1 MTSAS
6 SPYQPQYERGNCGVG
21 FVADRHGR
29 ASREILNLGIDALI
43 NLQHRGALNADAK
56 TGDGAGL
63 LVPIPA
69 RFFARE
75 AERIAGHAV
84 DPDAL
89 AVGVFF
95 FNPHHVIGGMKI
107 AEAALHHHGLQIA
120 TWRDVPVDPDVLGD
134 QAQLTMPRILHAIIT
149 QQSVVSNQ
157 QSAIHNQQFELQL
170 YLARKEFER
179 EAKNANLEVYVPS
192 LSSRTIVYKG
202 LLLAPQIREFYHDLN
217 EDDFEVPLVVFH
229 QRYSTNT
236 FPTWARAQPF
246 RVLCHNGEINTLQG
260 NLAWMKTREPILD
273 LGGFENLRGLRPIID
288 TSGSDSAM
296 LDNAVELLLHG
307 GRDVRHAIA
316 MLVPQAW
323 EKMADLP
330 QHIRDFYAYHAC
342 LTEPWDGP
350 AALVFTD
357 GQTVGAS
364 LDRNGLRPCRYFVT
378 EDGLIG
384 AASEAGAIPTGD
396 RRVVVRGKLGPGQMI
411 LVETHHS
418 VFHED
423 GQIKSELAARQP
435 YGAWVKQ
442 NIRHLSA
449 LPTANSPTGALRSQR
464 PATNDQVAFNY
475 TSEELTMILRPM
487 VETKAEAIGSMGD
500 DTPLAMF
507 SNKPR
512 SLFGYF
518 RQRFA
523 EVTNPPIDSL
533 REELVMS
540 LKVRL
545 GARGNFLIE
554 TAEQARLLELDRP
567 FLTDGE
573 LAALKA
579 DPELNTVT
587 LSTLFA
593 ASDGPIRIE
602 RSIEQLCDRA
612 EREVCEGAQVL
623 VLSDRGV
630 DADHA
635 FIPAILALGAVHNH
649 LLRQDLRVK
658 CDLVIESGEPRETH
672 HFAVLIGYGAAAVN
686 PYLALATVAH
696 IGRDIQPDE
705 AIKNYFHAIEH
716 GLLKIMSKM
725 GISTVDAYCGA
736 QIFEIIGLRGEIVD
750 RFFDG
755 TASHLDGIGL
765 QEIAESVL
773 AWHQLAYLPSPSGRA
788 LKGADARAGG
798 EGEAA
803 LDSPGFY
810 KFKREGELHAYNPAA
825 VKALQDAV
833 KHAGEAD
840 WREGYS
846 LYKQYSDLQHTR
858 NPIDVRDFLAFNY
871 GGHTVPVEEVESLH
885 TILWRFSTAAMSHGA
900 LSAEAHSTL
909 SIAMNRLNALSNSG
923 EGGEDPKRFNT
934 EANDRIKQV
943 ASGRFGVTPT
953 YLIHADELQIKMAQ
967 GSKPGEGGQ
976 LPGHKVTA
984 EIAAI
989 RHSTPG
995 VTLISPPPHHD
1006 IYSIEDLAQLIYDLR
1021 QINPRATISVK
1032 LVAQAGVGTIA
1043 AGVAKAGADVILISG
1058 ASGGTGA
1065 SPLSSIKYAG
1075 IPWELGLAEAQYVL
1089 VTSGLRGRVRLRADG
1104 GLRTGRDVVMAAL
1117 LGADEYSFGT
1127 APLIAE
1133 GCAMAR
1139 ACHMNT
1145 CPTGIATQREDLRA
1159 KFTGTPEKVMA
1170 FMLYVAQETREVLAS
1185 LGLCSIDEAIGRSD
1199 LLKQIATHPERTLSE
1214 ASAETKWQS
1223 KGKAMPRDLQLD
1235 LSKLLIPTPSGM
1247 PRRYLGETNP
1257 VSSKSPLGEQLLND
1271 AWPALNLGHSIQ
1283 LNYQISNRD
1292 RTFGARLSHVIAE
1305 RFGDD
1310 GADPDTFD
1318 VTAHGSAGQSFGAF
1332 NVRGL
1337 NLTLIGE
1344 ANDYVGKG
1352 MAGGRI
1358 VISNSHAT
1366 THNILAGN
1374 TLLYGATAGELYIA
1388 GRVGER
1394 FAVRNSGAIAI
1405 VEGVGD
1411 HGCEYMT
1418 GGLAIILGS
1427 IGYNFAAG
1435 MTGGLAYLYDE
1446 DGTAGRRINRQ
1457 LVNVE
1462 PLTAF
1467 EIDYVQQ
1474 WIQHHFALTN
1484 SSHAEAILNDWANK
1498 SSKFLKVAPKEAA
1511 AQTQPIAIPRST
1523 VRAQTAAQAA
1533 AQATRVK
1540 REA

>member
-6 SPYQPQYERGNCGVG
+6 LPYQPQYERGNCGVG

-29 ASREILNLGIDALI
+29 ASREMLNLGIDALI
-43 NLQHRGALNADAK
+43 NLEHRGALNADAK
-56 TGDGAGL
+56 TGDGAGI
-63 LVPIPA
+63 LVPLPT

-75 AERIAGHAV
+75 AERIAGHAL

-95 FNPHHVIGGMKI
+95 FNPHHVIGGMKL
-107 AEAALHHHGLQIA
+107 AEAALHHYGLQVA
-120 TWRDVPVDPDVLGD
+120 VWREVPVDPDVLGD
-134 QAQLTMPRILHAIIT
+134 QARLTMPRIVHAII
-149 QQSVVSNQ
+149 SQ
-157 QSAIHNQQFELQL
+157 QSALSNQQFELQL

-179 EAKNANLEVYVPS
+179 EAKQANLEVYVPS

-202 LLLAPQIREFYHDLN
+202 LLLAPQIRGFYRDLN
-217 EDDFEVPLVVFH
+217 DDDFEVPLVVFH

-260 NLAWMKTREPILD
+260 NLAWMKTREPMLD
-273 LGGFENLRGLRPIID
+273 FRSLGDFGSLRPIID

-296 LDNAVELLLHG
+296 LDNAVELLLRG
-307 GRDVRHAIA
+307 GRDVRHAVA
-316 MLVPQAW
+316 MLAPQAW
-323 EKMADLP
+323 EKMPDLP
-330 QHIRDFYAYHAC
+330 QHVRDFYAYHAC

-396 RRVVVRGKLGPGQMI
+396 RRIVVRGKLGPGQMI

-418 VFHED
+418 VFLED
-423 GQIKSELAARQP
+423 GQIKSELASRQP

-442 NIRHLSA
+442 NVRHLNA
-449 LPTANSPTGALRSQR
+449 QPAAIGER
-464 PATNDQVAFNY
+464 PATTEQVAFNY

-487 VETKAEAIGSMGD
+487 VETTAEAIGSMGD

-523 EVTNPPIDSL
+523 EVTNPPIDPL

-540 LKVRL
+540 VKMRL

-587 LSTLFA
+587 LSTLVPLVVGA
-593 ASDGPIRIE
+593 ELASAQGEGMGKGRSQTTRHLRPRPYIDLERAIE
-602 RSIEQLCDRA
+602 CLCDRA
-612 EREVCEGAQVL
+612 EREVREGAQVL

-630 DADHA
+630 DADHT
-635 FIPAILALGAVHNH
+635 FIPPILALGAVHNH

-658 CDLVIESGEPRETH
+658 CDIVIESGEPRETH

-696 IGRDIQPDE
+696 LGRDIQPDE

-725 GISTVDAYCGA
+725 GISTVDAYCGS

-755 TASHLDGIGL
+755 TTAHLDGIGL
-765 QEIAESVL
+765 HEIAASVL
-773 AWHQLAYLPSPSGRA
+773 VWHQLAYYPSPSG
-788 LKGADARAGG
+788 KGARG
-798 EGEAA
+798 EGEVG

-810 KFKREGELHAYNPAA
+810 KFKREGELHAYSPAA
-825 VKALQDAV
+825 VKALQEAV
-833 KHAGEAD
+833 KHAGQAD
-840 WREGYS
+840 WRDGYAV
-846 LYKQYSDLQHTR
+846 YKQYSDMQHTR
-858 NPIDVRDFLAFNY
+858 HPIDVRDFLAFNY
-871 GGHTVPVEEVESLH
+871 DGHTVPLEEVESMH

-923 EGGEDPKRFNT
+923 EGGEDPRRFST
-934 EANDRIKQV
+934 ESNDRIKQV
-943 ASGRFGVTPT
+943 ASGRFGVTPS
-953 YLIHADELQIKMAQ
+953 YLISADELQIKMAQ

-1058 ASGGTGA
+1058 AAGGTGA

-1104 GLRTGRDVVMAAL
+1104 GMRTGRDVVMAAL

-1159 KFTGTPEKVMA
+1159 KFTGTPEQVMA
-1170 FMLYVAQETREVLAS
+1170 VMLFVAQETREVLAS

-1199 LLKQIATHPERTLSE
+1199 LLKQIDREVARE
-1214 ASAETKWQS
+1214 
-1223 KGKAMPRDLQLD
+1223 LQLD
-1235 LSKLLIPTPSGM
+1235 LGKLLIPTPAGM

-1271 AWPALNLGHSIQ
+1271 AWPALNLGHGIQ
-1283 LNYQISNRD
+1283 LNYSISNRD

-1318 VTAHGSAGQSFGAF
+1318 VTVHGSAGQSFGAF

-1337 NLTLIGE
+1337 NLTLYGE

-1358 VISNSHAT
+1358 VISHPHPT
-1366 THNILAGN
+1366 IHNVLAGN

-1388 GRVGER
+1388 GRAGER

-1418 GGLAIILGS
+1418 GGLAIILGT

-1446 DGTAGRRINRQ
+1446 DSTAGRRINRQ

-1462 PLTAF
+1462 PLTTF

-1474 WIQHHFALTN
+1474 WIQHHFNLTN
-1484 SSHAEAILNDWANK
+1484 SPRAEAILNDWTNQ

-1523 VRAQTAAQAA
+1523 VNAA
-1533 AQATRVK
+1533 AAHVK
-1540 REA
+1540 RGA

>member
-1 MTSAS
+1 MMSAS
-6 SPYQPQYERGNCGVG
+6 SPYQPQFDRGNCGVG

-29 ASREILNLGIDALI
+29 ASREILRLGLDALI
-43 NLQHRGALNADAK
+43 NLEHRGALNADAK
-56 TGDGAGL
+56 TGDGAGI
-63 LVPIPA
+63 LVPLPT

-75 AERIAGHAV
+75 AGRITGHAI

-95 FNPHHVIGGMKI
+95 FNPHHVGGGMQLL
-107 AEAALHHHGLQIA
+107 EAAAQHQGLTVA
-120 TWRDVPVDPDVLGD
+120 AWREVPIDPDILGD
-134 QAQLTMPRILHAIIT
+134 QARLMMPAIRHAILIP
-149 QQSVVSNQ
+149 N
-157 QSAIHNQQFELQL
+157 SAFSTPQFELQL

-192 LSSRTIVYKG
+192 MSSRTIVYKG
-202 LLLAPQIREFYHDLN
+202 LLLAPQIAEFYRDLN
-217 EDDFEVPLVVFH
+217 DDDFVAPLIVFH

-246 RVLCHNGEINTLQG
+246 RLLCHNGEINTLQG
-260 NLAWMKTREPILD
+260 NLAWMKTRESNLD
-273 LGGFENLRGLRPIID
+273 LTGFGNLLGLVRPVID
-288 TSGSDSAM
+288 TNGSDSAM
-296 LDNAVELLLHG
+296 LDNAVELLLRG

-316 MLVPQAW
+316 MLAPQAW
-323 EKMADLP
+323 EKTPDLP

-357 GQTVGAS
+357 GCTVGAS

-384 AASEAGAIPTGD
+384 AASEAGALPLGD
-396 RRVVVRGKLGPGQMI
+396 RRIVLRGKLGPGQMI
-411 LVETHHS
+411 LVETHNS
-418 VFHED
+418 VFLED

-435 YGAWVKQ
+435 YGAWIKQ
-442 NIRHLSA
+442 NLRHLPQTAVSTPSSEPQDHQSA
-449 LPTANSPTGALRSQR
+449 IQTQA
-464 PATNDQVAFNY
+464 AFGY
-475 TSEELTMILRPM
+475 TSEEHTLILRPM

-500 DTPLAMF
+500 DTPLAAA
-507 SNKPR
+507 SHKPR

-523 EVTNPPIDSL
+523 EVTNPPIDPL

-540 LKVRL
+540 LKVRI

-579 DPELNTVT
+579 DPELSTVT
-587 LSTLFA
+587 LSTIFA
-593 ASDGPIRIE
+593 ASAGPIGLTRAIE
-602 RSIEQLCDRA
+602 CLCDRA
-612 EREVCEGAQVL
+612 EREVREGAQVL
-623 VLSDRGV
+623 VLSDRGA
-630 DADHA
+630 DAEHT

-649 LLRQDLRVK
+649 LLRTDLRVK

-686 PYLALATVAH
+686 PYLALSTVAH

-705 AIKNYFHAIEH
+705 AIKNYLHAVEH

-736 QIFEIIGLRGEIVD
+736 QIFEIVGLRDEIVD
-750 RFFDG
+750 RFFTG

-765 QEIAESVL
+765 NEIAEIVL
-773 AWHQLAYLPSPSGRA
+773 AWHQAAHPSPVGR
-788 LKGADARAGG
+788 GDGG
-798 EGEAA
+798 EGKLE
-803 LDSPGFY
+803 SPGFY
-810 KFKREGELHAYNPAA
+810 KFKREGELHAYNPAI
-825 VKALQDAV
+825 VQALQAAV
-833 KHAGEAD
+833 KHAGESD
-840 WREGYS
+840 WREGYV
-846 LYKQYSDLQHTR
+846 LYKQYSDLQHGR
-858 NPIDVRDFLAFNY
+858 NPIDVRDFLAFHY
-871 GGHTVPVEEVESLH
+871 DGHTVPVEEVESLH

-909 SIAMNRLNALSNSG
+909 STAMNRLNALSNSG
-923 EGGEDPKRFNT
+923 EGGEDPARYRT

-953 YLIHADELQIKMAQ
+953 YLINADELQIKMAQ

-1075 IPWELGLAEAQYVL
+1075 ISWELGLAEAQYVL

-1104 GLRTGRDVVMAAL
+1104 GLRTGRDVVVAAL
-1117 LGADEYSFGT
+1117 LGADEFSFGT

-1133 GCAMAR
+1133 GCVMAR

-1170 FMLYVAQETREVLAS
+1170 FMLFVAQETREVLAS
-1185 LGLCSIDEAIGRSD
+1185 LGLCTIDEAIGRVD
-1199 LLKQIATHPERTLSE
+1199 LLQQIDHDL
-1214 ASAETKWQS
+1214 
-1223 KGKAMPRDLQLD
+1223 PRPLHLD
-1235 LSKLLIPTPSGM
+1235 LSKLLLVPPAGM
-1247 PRRYLGETNP
+1247 PRRYMGEPNG
-1257 VSSKSPLGEQLLND
+1257 VSSKSPLGEQLLSD
-1271 AWPALNLGHSIQ
+1271 AWPALNLGHSME
-1283 LNYQISNRD
+1283 LDYQISNRD

-1310 GADPDTFD
+1310 GADPDTFA
-1318 VTAHGSAGQSFGAF
+1318 VTLHGSAGQSFGAF

-1337 NLTLIGE
+1337 NLTLHGE

-1358 VISNSHAT
+1358 VISNQHST
-1366 THNILAGN
+1366 IHNVLAGN
-1374 TLLYGATAGELYIA
+1374 TLLYGATGGELYIA

-1418 GGLAIILGS
+1418 GGLAIILGA

-1435 MTGGLAYLYDE
+1435 MTGGMAYLYDE

-1462 PLTAF
+1462 PLTTF

-1474 WIQHHFALTN
+1474 WIQRHFTLTN
-1484 SSHAEAILNDWANK
+1484 SPRAEAILNDWANQA
-1498 SSKFLKVAPKEAA
+1498 SKFLKVAPKEAA

-1523 VRAQTAAQAA
+1523 VNVSPA
-1533 AQATRVK
+1533 RVK
-1540 REA
+1540 RVA

>member
-6 SPYQPQYERGNCGVG
+6 SPYQPKYDRGNCGVG

-43 NLQHRGALNADAK
+43 NLEHRGALNADAK
-56 TGDGAGL
+56 TGDGAGI
-63 LVPIPA
+63 LVPLPK
-69 RFFARE
+69 RFFARV
-75 AERIAGHAV
+75 AEQIAGHAV

-95 FNPHHVIGGMKI
+95 FNPHHVVGGMKLVEI
-107 AEAALHHHGLQIA
+107 ALHHHGLQVVA
-120 TWRDVPVDPDVLGD
+120 WRDVPVDPDGLGD
-134 QAQLTMPRILHAIIT
+134 QARLTMPRIVQAIIT
-149 QQSVVSNQ
+149 HQSTNSQSTSYQQ
-157 QSAIHNQQFELQL
+157 AL

-179 EAKNANLEVYVPS
+179 EAKQAHLEVYVPS
-192 LSSRTIVYKG
+192 MSSRTIVYKG
-202 LLLAPQIREFYHDLN
+202 LLLAPQIREFYRDLTA
-217 EDDFEVPLVVFH
+217 DDFEVPLIVFH

-246 RVLCHNGEINTLQG
+246 RMLCHNGEINTLQG
-260 NLAWMKTREPILD
+260 NIAWMKTREPLLD
-273 LGGFENLRGLRPIID
+273 FGGDIRPVVD
-288 TSGSDSAM
+288 LSGSDSAM
-296 LDNAVELLLHG
+296 LDNAVELLMLG
-307 GRDVRHAIA
+307 GRDVRHAVA
-316 MLVPQAW
+316 MLAPQAW
-323 EKMADLP
+323 EKTPDLP

-350 AALVFTD
+350 AALVFSD

-396 RRVVVRGKLGPGQMI
+396 RRIVMRGKLGPGQMI
-411 LVETHHS
+411 LVETHNS
-418 VFHED
+418 VFLED
-423 GQIKSELAARQP
+423 GQIKSELASRQP

-442 NIRHLSA
+442 NVRHLIA
-449 LPTANSPTGALRSQR
+449 RPATYDQR
-464 PATNDQVAFNY
+464 PATSDQVAFNY
-475 TSEELTMILRPM
+475 TSEELTMVLRPM
-487 VETKAEAIGSMGD
+487 VETKAEALGSMGD

-512 SLFGYF
+512 SLFGFF

-523 EVTNPPIDSL
+523 EVTNPPIDPL

-540 LKVRL
+540 LKMRL
-545 GARGNFLIE
+545 GARGNFLTE

-587 LSTLFA
+587 LSTLLPIVA
-593 ASDGPIRIE
+593 AGLVPAVGEDKPRPYLDMEKAITC
-602 RSIEQLCDRA
+602 LCDRA
-612 EREVCEGAQVL
+612 EREVREGAQVL

-686 PYLALATVAH
+686 PYLALSTIAH

-705 AIKNYFHAIEH
+705 AIKNYFYAIEH

-736 QIFEIIGLRGEIVD
+736 QVFEIIGLRGEIVD

-755 TASHLDGIGL
+755 TAAHLDGIGL
-765 QEIAESVL
+765 NEIAESVL
-773 AWHQLAYLPSPSGRA
+773 AWHQLAYPPSPLRRG
-788 LKGADARAGG
+788 DGG
-798 EGEAA
+798 EVG

-810 KFKREGELHAYNPAA
+810 KFKREGELHAYSPAA
-825 VKALQDAV
+825 VKALQEAV
-833 KHAGEAD
+833 KHAGQSD
-840 WREGYS
+840 WREGYT
-846 LYKQYSDLQHTR
+846 LYKQYSDMQHTR
-858 NPIDVRDFLAFNY
+858 NPIDVRDFLTFNY
-871 GGHTVPVEEVESLH
+871 DGHTVPVEEVESMH

-923 EGGEDPKRFNT
+923 EGGEDPKRFPT

-943 ASGRFGVTPT
+943 ASGRFGVTPS
-953 YLIHADELQIKMAQ
+953 YLINADELQIKMAQ

-1075 IPWELGLAEAQYVL
+1075 IPWELGLAEAQNVL

-1104 GLRTGRDVVMAAL
+1104 GMRTGRDVVVAAL
-1117 LGADEYSFGT
+1117 LGADEFSFGT

-1199 LLKQIATHPERTLSE
+1199 LLKQIDREVSRE
-1214 ASAETKWQS
+1214 
-1223 KGKAMPRDLQLD
+1223 LQLD
-1235 LSKLLIPTPSGM
+1235 LGKLLISTPAGM
-1247 PRRYLGETNP
+1247 HRRYMGEANP

-1283 LNYQISNRD
+1283 LSYQISNRD

-1310 GADPDTFD
+1310 GADPDTFH

-1337 NLTLIGE
+1337 NLTLHGE

-1358 VISNSHAT
+1358 VINNQHST
-1366 THNILAGN
+1366 IHNVLAGN
-1374 TLLYGATAGELYIA
+1374 TLLYGATGGELYIA

-1394 FAVRNSGAIAI
+1394 FGVRNSGAIAI

-1418 GGLAIILGS
+1418 GGLAIVLGS

-1446 DGTAGRRINRQ
+1446 DGTAGRHINRQ

-1467 EIDYVQQ
+1467 EIDYV
-1474 WIQHHFALTN
+1474 
-1484 SSHAEAILNDWANK
+1484 
-1498 SSKFLKVAPKEAA
+1498 
-1511 AQTQPIAIPRST
+1511 
-1523 VRAQTAAQAA
+1523 
-1533 AQATRVK
+1533 
-1540 REA
+1540 

>member
-1 MTSAS
+1 MMSAS
-6 SPYQPQYERGNCGVG
+6 SPFQPKYDRGNCGVG

-43 NLQHRGALNADAK
+43 NLEHRGALNADAK
-56 TGDGAGL
+56 TGDGAGI
-63 LVPIPA
+63 LVPLPT

-75 AERIAGHAV
+75 AEQIAGHAV

-89 AVGVFF
+89 AVGMFF
-95 FNPHHVIGGMKI
+95 FNPHHVVEGMRS
-107 AEAALHHHGLQIA
+107 AEIALHHHDLQVVA
-120 TWRDVPVDPDVLGD
+120 WRDVPVDPDGLGD
-134 QAQLTMPRILHAIIT
+134 QARLTMPRIVQAIINPKA
-149 QQSVVSNQ
+149 SLQ
-157 QSAIHNQQFELQL
+157 QSAREASNHQFELQI

-179 EAKNANLEVYVPS
+179 EARQANLEIYVPS
-192 LSSRTIVYKG
+192 MSSRTIVYKG
-202 LLLAPQIREFYHDLN
+202 LLLAPQIREFYRDLTA
-217 EDDFEVPLVVFH
+217 DDFEVPLVVFH

-260 NLAWMKTREPILD
+260 NIAWMKTREPILD
-273 LGGFENLRGLRPIID
+273 LGGLGDLRGLRPIID
-288 TSGSDSAM
+288 TTGSDSAM
-296 LDNAVELLLHG
+296 LDNAAELLMLG
-307 GRDVRHAIA
+307 GRDIRHAVT
-316 MLVPQAW
+316 MLTPQAW
-323 EKMADLP
+323 EKTPDLP
-330 QHIRDFYAYHAC
+330 QHIRDFYAYHSC

-396 RRVVVRGKLGPGQMI
+396 RRIVMRGKLGPGQMI

-418 VFHED
+418 VFLED
-423 GQIKSELAARQP
+423 SQIKSELASRQP

-442 NIRHLSA
+442 NVRRLTA
-449 LPTANSPTGALRSQR
+449 LPTTNDPTGTLRSQR
-464 PATNDQVAFNY
+464 PTTNDQVAFNY
-475 TSEELTMILRPM
+475 TSEELTMVLRPM

-523 EVTNPPIDSL
+523 EVTNPPIDPL

-540 LKVRL
+540 LKMRL
-545 GARGNFLIE
+545 GARGNFLTE

-573 LAALKA
+573 LAALKDDA
-579 DPELNTVT
+579 ELNTVT
-587 LSTLFA
+587 LSTLFR
-593 ASDGPIRIE
+593 ASDGPIGMECAIE
-602 RSIEQLCDRA
+602 CLCDRA
-612 EREVCEGAQVL
+612 EREVREGAQVL

-672 HFAVLIGYGAAAVN
+672 HFAALIGYGAAAVN
-686 PYLALATVAH
+686 PYLALSTVAH

-705 AIKNYFHAIEH
+705 AIKNYFYAIEH

-736 QIFEIIGLRGEIVD
+736 QIFEIIGLRREIVD

-765 QEIAESVL
+765 KEIAESVL
-773 AWHQLAYLPSPSGRA
+773 AWHQLAYLPSPDGRA

-798 EGEAA
+798 EGAA

-810 KFKREGELHAYNPAA
+810 KFKREGELHAYSPAA
-825 VKALQDAV
+825 VKALQEAV
-833 KHAGEAD
+833 KHAGEMD
-840 WREGYS
+840 WREGYA
-846 LYKQYSDLQHTR
+846 LYKQYSDMQHTR

-871 GGHTVPVEEVESLH
+871 DGHTVPVEEVESMH

-900 LSAEAHSTL
+900 LSAEAHATL

-923 EGGEDPKRFNT
+923 EGGEDPKRFST

-943 ASGRFGVTPT
+943 ASGRFGVTPS
-953 YLIHADELQIKMAQ
+953 YLISADELQIKMAQ

-1075 IPWELGLAEAQYVL
+1075 ISWELGLAEAQYVL

-1104 GLRTGRDVVMAAL
+1104 GLRTGRDVVIAAL
-1117 LGADEYSFGT
+1117 LGADEFSFGT

-1199 LLKQIATHPERTLSE
+1199 LLKQID
-1214 ASAETKWQS
+1214 
-1223 KGKAMPRDLQLD
+1223 RDVTRELQLD
-1235 LSKLLIPTPSGM
+1235 LGKLLISTPAGM
-1247 PRRYLGETNP
+1247 HRRYMGEANP

-1283 LNYQISNRD
+1283 LDYQISNRD

-1358 VISNSHAT
+1358 VITNSHTT
-1366 THNILAGN
+1366 THNVLAGN

-1435 MTGGLAYLYDE
+1435 MTGGLAYVYDE

-1462 PLTAF
+1462 PLSAF
-1467 EIDYVQQ
+1467 EIDYLQQ
-1474 WIQHHFALTN
+1474 WIQHHFNLTN
-1484 SSHAEAILNDWANK
+1484 SRQAEAILSDWTNK

-1523 VRAQTAAQAA
+1523 VTAAAA
-1533 AQATRVK
+1533 RVK